1 MFLKEDVFM
10 DMLLEEVFAPE
21 QCDKFKLKLKVGK
34 AGLKR
39 KLTTPHIQKPG
50 LLLTG
55 LLDELHSDRIQIF
68 GSAEVGYLLSL
79 TSEKLKAAM
88 TLLTETRYPAII
100 VTRSL
105 DVPAPLV
112 DFCEATEIPLFVTA
126 LTTSVLI
133 EGFTTYL
140 NDVLAPTVTIH
151 GVLAD
156 VLGVGVLILGDSGI
170 GKSECALDLVVAGYR
185 LVSDDAVV
193 IKRLPPK
200 TLFGM
205 ASDVVKYHIE
215 IRGLGIVNIKDL
227 YGITAIRERKQM
239 DIVIDLVKWEP
250 DAEYERL
257 GFEENTYDILGVDL
271 PYMKVPV
278 SPGRSIATIVE
289 VAARNQILKIMG
301 QVPGR
306 ELLFNLNN
314 AMNANRN
321 NNA

>member
-1 MFLKEDVFM
+1 MEIILEKVFT
-10 DMLLEEVFAPE
+10 PE
-21 QCDKFKLKLKVGK
+21 QCERFNLELLVGE

-39 KLTTPHIQKPG
+39 KLSTAHIQKPG

-68 GSAEVGYLLSL
+68 GNAEIGYLFNL
-79 TSEKLKAAM
+79 TPERLEAAM

-100 VTRSL
+100 VTRGL
-105 DVPAPLV
+105 DVPPPLL
-112 DFCEATEIPLFVTA
+112 DFCDTREIPLYVTA

-140 NDVLAPTVTIH
+140 NDILAPTVTVH
-151 GVLAD
+151 GVLVD
-156 VLGVGVLILGDSGI
+156 VLSVGVLIVGGSGI
-170 GKSECALDLVVAGYR
+170 GKSECALDLVASGYR
-185 LVSDDAVV
+185 LVSDDAVI

-205 ASDVVKYHIE
+205 SSDVVKYHME

-239 DIVIDLVKWEP
+239 DIVVELVEWKSDE
-250 DAEYERL
+250 EYERL
-257 GFEENTYDILGVDL
+257 GFEQNTYDILGVDL
-271 PYMKVPV
+271 PYLKIPV
-278 SPGRSIATIVE
+278 SPGRSVATIVE

-301 QVPGR
+301 AQQGT
-306 ELLFNLNN
+306 ELLRNIN
-314 AMNANRN
+314 AAMDANRKTQS
-321 NNA
+321 